1 MNSFKLACQYR
12 FRLLIEKLKIRAV
25 MSFYSIKKLFFWM
38 TLGKLLMVTSVSLI
52 TCIAVFLYRRIDLGL
67 DFPYLALNNVEQL
80 DKLGQIGDF
89 FGGILNPL
97 LSFMA
102 LLGVLYTIR
111 IQGLELKEAREE
123 NKLAN
128 KIQDK
133 QTAVFER
140 QNFESVLFRL
150 IDVHGRITDRI
161 HSFKGIHGIG
171 FAGLVESVVQDFH
184 FQVEERD
191 QRFESVFM
199 SGDALHD
206 SFMKQ
211 IEKDRESRCLV
222 AAAEN
227 GTEAQGQIL
236 LSQYFRNLYQILKLI
251 DSFKTYSVDEST
263 EHRRSKRV
271 RLEYFERRQYCNI
284 VRAQLSEDELR
295 MLFFNCIAKSGAG
308 LKHYVEKYSFLKHL
322 NRSMFFK
329 GYLHF
334 SDMYNPMA
342 YADYENI
349 STVEI
354 MDIEAAAGRAKVR
367 HILAGNQS
375 V

>member
-12 FRLLIEKLKIRAV
+12 FRLLIEKLKIRTV
-25 MSFYSIKKLFFWM
+25 MSFYSVKKLFLWM

-52 TCIAVFLYRRIDLGL
+52 TCIAAFLYRRIDLGL

-161 HSFKGIHGIG
+161 HSFNGTHGIG

-191 QRFESVFM
+191 QRFKSVLK
-199 SGDALHD
+199 SGSVLHD

-211 IEKDRESRCLV
+211 LEKERESRCLV

-322 NRSMFFK
+322 NRPMFFK

-354 MDIEAAAGRAKVR
+354 MDIEATAGRAKVR
-367 HILAGNQS
+367 HILAGSQS